1 VPRITTVF
9 FDFGGTLAHTV
20 STRAGV
26 IQRSLRQLGHDFP
39 IEEIQRVLA
48 AGNAWRRA
56 HEHEC
61 GEDWPSRSAFY
72 VNWYTEVA
80 RLLGLADPAAVGRH
94 LWDTQDDS
102 YELFPETAA
111 ALAALDAQGL
121 KLGVIS
127 NWDKLNLVQ
136 ACETLGIA
144 RHFRV
149 MLPSAEA
156 EADKPNPAIFRLAL
170 QRIGSQPGESLM
182 VGDSYPADVAGSEA
196 VGLTGVL
203 VLRDGEWRG
212 PDCLV
217 VRRLDEIPTRLPM
230 L

>member
-1 VPRITTVF
+1 MPRITTVF
-9 FDFGGTLAHTV
+9 FDFGGTLAHTI

-26 IQRSLRQLGHDFP
+26 VQRSLRGLGHDFP
-39 IEEIQRVLA
+39 IEVIQRALE
-48 AGNAWRRA
+48 AGNAWRRE

-61 GEDWPSRSAFY
+61 GEDWPRRSAFY
-72 VNWYTEVA
+72 INWYTEVA
-80 RLLGLADPAAVGRH
+80 RALDLANPASVGRH

-102 YELFPETAA
+102 YELFPETGAT
-111 ALAALDAQGL
+111 LAALDAQGL

-136 ACETLGIA
+136 ACETLGMA

-170 QRIGSQPGESLM
+170 QRIGSQPVESVM
-182 VGDSYPADVAGSEA
+182 VGDSYPADVAGSQA
-196 VGLTGVL
+196 VGMTGVL
-203 VLRDGEWRG
+203 VLRDGRWRG

-217 VRRLDEIPTRLPM
+217 VRGLDEIPARLP
-230 L
+230 LL